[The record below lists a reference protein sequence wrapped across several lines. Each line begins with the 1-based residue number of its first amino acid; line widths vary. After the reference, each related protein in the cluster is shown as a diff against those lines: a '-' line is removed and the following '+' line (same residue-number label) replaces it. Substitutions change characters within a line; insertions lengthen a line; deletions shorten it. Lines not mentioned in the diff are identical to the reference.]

1 MKKIFISAFA
11 TVLVADAYA
20 DNPPITPAWAFRHV
34 VWEDSLNTT
43 NGAVGIVDGYL
54 EHDIPV
60 GSVIIDSPWS
70 TSYNDFN
77 WDLERYPNP
86 EKMIGYFKEKN
97 VKVLLWLAGAVNHKC
112 KDTALDKGDT
122 YDEAVAKNY
131 GINQSRP
138 GTWWKGEGIHI
149 DFTNPEA
156 KEWWYSQLDKVFIDG
171 VYGWKVDQGE
181 YWFGDT
187 VETSIGKMSNA
198 EFRPYY
204 YDAMYD
210 YTVKNNPAGL
220 IIARPYS
227 HQGGFTA
234 SIGKLNMGWCGDFSG
249 DWKGLKQQIDNIYN
263 SAVRGYG
270 SIACEVGGFYQ
281 ERSTKTQLIRYAQF
295 GCMTATMIN
304 GGENGAFSNH
314 LPWYHDG
321 ETEDIYR
328 KCVIL
333 HEELVPY
340 LFSSSVDVSRH
351 GGSLLKDVNL
361 EEESHRLGASLFT
374 KAITNDGGHVEYRLP
389 ADGEWIDYWSG
400 EKFRGGTLIKR
411 NYSID
416 QFPLFVKC
424 GSVIPIEVAKNSFW
438 CADKPEYSGART
450 FIIYPA
456 DKMSGRLHLPK
467 GEGIDYDDYTMAF
480 DSKAGKLTIRCPKSE
495 IVNVVVKGLQN
506 VKEVSNVKSWSINP
520 SNGDLALAAEGSDID
535 IDILVD

>member
-1 MKKIFISAFA
+1 MKQILISIFAIA
-11 TVLVADAYA
+11 TAVDAYA
-20 DNPPITPAWAFRHV
+20 DNPPVTPAWAFRHV

-43 NGAVGIVDGYL
+43 AGAIGIVDGYL

-77 WDLERYPNP
+77 WDLKRYPDP
-86 EKMIGYFKEKN
+86 RKMIGYFKDKN
-97 VKVLLWLAGAVNHKC
+97 VKVMLWLAGAVNHKC

-156 KEWWYSQLDKVFIDG
+156 KAWWYKQLDKVFVDG

-210 YTVKNNPAGL
+210 YTVKNNPAGV

-227 HQGGFTA
+227 HQGGFAA

-249 DWKGLKQQIDNIYN
+249 DWEGLKQQIDNIYN

-270 SIACEVGGFYQ
+270 SLACEVGGFYQ
-281 ERSTKTQLIRYAQF
+281 KRSTKTQLIRYAQF

-314 LPWYHDG
+314 LPWYHDI

-340 LFSSSVDVSRH
+340 LFSSSVDANRH

-361 EEESHRLGASLFT
+361 KEESHKLGSSLFT
-374 KAITNDGGHVEYRLP
+374 KAITSDGGAVEYRLP

-400 EKFRGGTLIKR
+400 EKFQGGALIKR
-411 NYSID
+411 EYAMN

-424 GSVIPIEVAKNSFW
+424 GSVIPVEVTKNSFW
-438 CADKPEYSGART
+438 CAGKPEYANART
-450 FIIYPA
+450 FIIYPS
-456 DKMSGRLHLPK
+456 DKVAGKLHLPK
-467 GEGIDYDDYTMAF
+467 GEGVEYDDYVVNF
-480 DSKAGKLTIRCPKSE
+480 DTETGKLTINCPKSE
-495 IVNVVVKGLQN
+495 TVNVIVKGLGDVKN
-506 VKEVSNVKSWSINP
+506 VKNVKSWNCNSD
-520 SNGDLALAAEGSDID
+520 NGDLALVAEGSDID
-535 IDILVD
+535 IDILRD